1 MMARTATFLLIS
13 IFLGVMGNLAA
24 QSAEEM
30 VDICAGR
37 AGDDAT
43 YLKDF
48 QVKLGVAVDGRAP
61 IARFPLVLSS
71 NNIYRF
77 SVCDVEGS
85 EGKAVIK
92 LYDNNRLIFS
102 SYSEDTK
109 EEFNPFNFMCRKTGI
124 YHVFISFLDGKP
136 GECVGILS
144 YVKKK

>member
-1 MMARTATFLLIS
+1 MARIATLLLIG
-13 IFLGVMGNLAA
+13 IFTGISSNLGA
-24 QSAEEM
+24 QSTEQMIE
-30 VDICAGR
+30 ICANM

-48 QVKLGVAVDGRAP
+48 QVKLGVSVDGRP
-61 IARFPLVLSS
+61 QVARYPLVLSS

-77 SVCDVEGS
+77 SVCDMENS
-85 EGKAVIK
+85 EGKAILK

-109 EEFNPFNFMCRKTGI
+109 EEYNPFNFMCRKTGI
-124 YHVFISFLDGKP
+124 YHVFISFVDGKP

-144 YVKKK
+144 YVNK

>member
-1 MMARTATFLLIS
+1 MITRIIIIGL
-13 IFLGVMGNLAA
+13 FLGTFGNIPA
-24 QSAEEM
+24 QSSPEEM
-30 VDICAGR
+30 VDICAGQ

-48 QVKLGVAVDGRAP
+48 QVKLGVAVEGRP
-61 IARFPLVLSS
+61 QVARYPLVLSS

-77 SVCDVEGS
+77 SICDLKDS

-102 SYSEDTK
+102 SFSEDTK

-124 YHVFISFLDGKP
+124 YHVFISFQEGKP
-136 GECVGILS
+136 GEAVGILS
-144 YVKKK
+144 YVNKK

>member
-1 MMARTATFLLIS
+1 MARKATLFLIGIL
-13 IFLGVMGNLAA
+13 LGAVAGLLA
-24 QSAEEM
+24 QSPEQM
-30 VDICAGR
+30 VEICANK

-48 QVKLGVAVDGRAP
+48 QVKLGVPVDGRP
-61 IARFPLVLSS
+61 QVARFPLVLSS

-77 SVCDVEGS
+77 SVCDMENS
-85 EGKAVIK
+85 EGKAIIR

-109 EEFNPFNFMCRKTGI
+109 EEFNPFNFMCSKTGI
-124 YHVFISFLDGKP
+124 YHIFISFLDGKP

-144 YVKKK
+144 YVNKK

>member
-1 MMARTATFLLIS
+1 MARIATLI
-13 IFLGVMGNLAA
+13 LGVLFMGTIGNLSA
-24 QSAEEM
+24 QSPDEM
-30 VDICAGR
+30 VDLCANL

-48 QVKLGVAVDGRAP
+48 QVKLGVAAEGRP
-61 IARFPLVLSS
+61 QVARYPLVLSS

-77 SVCDVEGS
+77 SICEMESS

-102 SYSEDTK
+102 SFSKDTK

-124 YHVFISFLDGKP
+124 YHVFISFQDGKP
-136 GECVGILS
+136 GEAVGILS
-144 YVKKK
+144 YVSKK

>member
-1 MMARTATFLLIS
+1 MARKATLFLIGIL
-13 IFLGVMGNLAA
+13 LGAVAGLLA
-24 QSAEEM
+24 QSPEQM
-30 VDICAGR
+30 VEICANK

-48 QVKLGVAVDGRAP
+48 QVKLGVSVDGRP
-61 IARFPLVLSS
+61 QVARFPLVLSS

-77 SVCDVEGS
+77 SVCDMENS
-85 EGKAVIK
+85 EGKAIIR

-109 EEFNPFNFMCRKTGI
+109 EEFNPFNFMCSKTGI
-124 YHVFISFLDGKP
+124 YHIFISFLDGKP

-144 YVKKK
+144 YVNKK

>member
-1 MMARTATFLLIS
+1 MVRIATLILFSILLGG
-13 IFLGVMGNLAA
+13 LQA
-24 QSAEEM
+24 QTAEEM
-30 VDICAGR
+30 VDVCAGQ
-37 AGDDAT
+37 AGEDAT

-48 QVKLGVAVDGRAP
+48 QVKLGEPTEGRPQVARY
-61 IARFPLVLSS
+61 PLVLSS

-77 SVCDVEGS
+77 SVCDLPNS

-102 SYSEDTK
+102 SYSDDTE

-136 GECVGILS
+136 GEAVGILS
-144 YVKKK
+144 YVKK

>member
-1 MMARTATFLLIS
+1 
-13 IFLGVMGNLAA
+13 
-24 QSAEEM
+24 M
-30 VDICAGR
+30 VDICASQ

-48 QVKLGVAVDGRAP
+48 QVKLGVAVEGRAQ
-61 IARFPLVLSS
+61 IARYPLVLSS

-77 SVCDVEGS
+77 SVCSLENS

-102 SYSEDTK
+102 SFSKATK

-124 YHVFISFLDGKP
+124 YHVFISFRDGKP
-136 GECVGILS
+136 GEAVGILS
-144 YVKKK
+144 YVNK

>member
-1 MMARTATFLLIS
+1 MVRIEILILLGLLTAFP
-13 IFLGVMGNLAA
+13 GNIRA
-24 QSAEEM
+24 QTAEEM
-30 VDICAGR
+30 VDLCAGK

-48 QVKLGVAVDGRAP
+48 QVKLGVAVEGRAQV
-61 IARFPLVLSS
+61 ARYPLVLSS

-77 SVCDVEGS
+77 SICDLENS
-85 EGKAVIK
+85 EGKSVIK

-102 SYSEDTK
+102 SYSEDTR

-136 GECVGILS
+136 GEAVGILS
-144 YVKKK
+144 YVNKK

>member
-1 MMARTATFLLIS
+1 MARIATLLFIGL
-13 IFLGVMGNLAA
+13 FLGTIGSLSA
-24 QSAEEM
+24 QSPAEM
-30 VDICAGR
+30 VDICANQ

-48 QVKLGVAVDGRAP
+48 QVKLGVAVEGRP
-61 IARFPLVLSS
+61 QVARYPLVLSS

-77 SVCDVEGS
+77 SVCNMESS

-102 SYSEDTK
+102 SISAKTK
-109 EEFNPFNFMCRKTGI
+109 EEFNPFNFMCSKTGI

-136 GECVGILS
+136 GEAVGILS
-144 YVKKK
+144 YVSKK

>member
-1 MMARTATFLLIS
+1 MARIATFILIGF
-13 IFLGVMGNLAA
+13 FLGLIGNLRA
-24 QSAEEM
+24 QSPDEM
-30 VDICAGR
+30 VEICANK

-48 QVKLGVAVDGRAP
+48 QVKLGVSVDGRP
-61 IARFPLVLSS
+61 QVARYPLVLSS

-77 SVCDVEGS
+77 SVCDMESS
-85 EGKAVIK
+85 EGKAIIR

-102 SYSEDTK
+102 SFAEDTQ

-124 YHVFISFLDGKP
+124 YHVFISFADGKP

-144 YVKKK
+144 YVNKK

>member
-1 MMARTATFLLIS
+1 MARIAILLLVV
-13 IFLGVMGNLAA
+13 FTLGTGGSLLA
-24 QSAEEM
+24 QSPEQM
-30 VDICAGR
+30 VEICANK

-48 QVKLGVAVDGRAP
+48 QVKLGVSVDGRP
-61 IARFPLVLSS
+61 QVARFPLVLSS
-71 NNIYRF
+71 NNVYRF
-77 SVCDVEGS
+77 SVCETGDS
-85 EGKAVIK
+85 EGKAIIR

-102 SYSEDTK
+102 SYSEDTG

-144 YVKKK
+144 YVNKK